1 MEEIV
6 KQRIRELLSKKDI
19 SVTFLAKTVGAN
31 QKTLNNQINGDTSL
45 STSTLL
51 LIKQAIPE
59 IDFDWLLNGDLVQ
72 NEGISDSTDCGIPL
86 YKVDAAAGFGNENKS
101 VSDNDIVARY
111 MIPELRDCS
120 FMMYVRGDSMEPT
133 YSGGDI
139 VAVKEI
145 RDRAN
150 IQWSKPHVISTR
162 YDGMLI
168 KRIYRTDYG
177 LIAVS
182 DNPTYSPITLSWDDV
197 TGLAIV
203 RGVVKL
209 NS

>member
-1 MEEIV
+1 MEEVV
-6 KQRIRELLSKKDI
+6 KQRIRDL
-19 SVTFLAKTVGAN
+19 LAKKQISITSLSRSVGAN
-31 QKTLNNQINGDTSL
+31 QKTLNNQINGSTAL
-45 STSTLL
+45 SASTLL
-51 LIKQAIPE
+51 LIKQVIPE
-59 IDFDWLLNGDLVQ
+59 IDFDWLLNGDMVQ
-72 NEGISDSTDCGIPL
+72 NEGISDSTDYGIPL
-86 YKVDAAAGFGNENKS
+86 YKVDAAAGFGNDNKG
-101 VSDNDIVARY
+101 VSANDIVARY

-139 VAVKEI
+139 VAVKEV
-145 RDRAN
+145 RDRTN
-150 IQWSKPHVISTR
+150 IQWAKPHVISTR

-168 KRIYRTDYG
+168 KRIYRTDNG
-177 LIAVS
+177 IIAVS
-182 DNPTYSPITLSWDDV
+182 DNPSYSPITLSWDDV